1 MNYWEKGCFHM
12 DKNITDRIINIRRKH
27 IDVIRFF
34 ADLENGYFVVEKNG
48 FLPEQLMQ
56 ENCDL
61 LKELCSGSWV
71 HKKDKDK
78 TINLYERIMQG
89 TKEPIQMDELEVQ
102 ISMKDRQGQMK
113 MVSVLCYLDTD
124 DRGLVTA
131 YVGIIRPLR
140 KKELENREILN
151 TFSNDKNPS
160 IFINRIAKFQA
171 ANPDRKYAYI
181 QMDICKFK
189 YINEKYGSDVGD
201 NILQYISDTL
211 GVLCDNEHLY
221 CRLTADLFQVV
232 TYYNSREEILAFVDM
247 LDARLNKYGD
257 IKFTMAYGISIV
269 DGTSTTYRKHGDE
282 AALARIKSKSSVLNK
297 ALFYEDTLMDSVKI
311 AGAIEEMEEEALKN
325 GEFHVFLQPKY
336 SYDKQEARIV
346 GAEALVRWIG
356 KDGKCKSPAEFI
368 PVFEKNGF
376 IFKLDCYMWECV
388 CKMIRR
394 WLDEGKTPIPI
405 SVNVSRAYLKNIDVV
420 KYIKDLIEKY
430 QVPIEL
436 FQLEITETAESKETL
451 EYANRLKE
459 SGFVLMMDDFGSG
472 YSSLNMLKDTP
483 FDVLK
488 MDRLF
493 LDECLESENGKTIVS
508 YVISMATDLGL
519 GVIAEGVE
527 TRDVADFLY
536 ENGCDVLQGFF
547 FSKPV
552 PVEVFEK
559 LRDEQ

>member
-1 MNYWEKGCFHM
+1 M

-48 FLPEQLMQ
+48 FLPEQLKQ

-436 FQLEITETAESKETL
+436 FQLEITETTESKETL